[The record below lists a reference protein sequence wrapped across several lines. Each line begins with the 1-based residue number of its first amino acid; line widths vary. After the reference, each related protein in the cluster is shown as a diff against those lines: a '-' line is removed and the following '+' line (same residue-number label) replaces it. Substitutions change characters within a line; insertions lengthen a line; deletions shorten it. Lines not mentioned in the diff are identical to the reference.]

1 MVARHRTQQLQ
12 CFLYML
18 HHLCTGC
25 IISFFPFLHKVICH
39 NAEIALEHL
48 HLLMRQI
55 SDFKQID
62 LIVVDKRPEFFRD
75 IHTFQKRYR
84 LIPVLFMSKVQYQR
98 HNGIAHTCFFFQ
110 KLCSIL
116 RAIIA
121 DHTKRHIRVN
131 ACLIFYADAGQS
143 YLLFFPAFGY
153 IPLDLMNFSICLIV

>member
-1 MVARHRTQQLQ
+1 MKQFDL
-12 CFLYML
+12 FL
-18 HHLCTGC
+18 G
-25 IISFFPFLHKVICH
+25 
-39 NAEIALEHL
+39 E
-48 HLLMRQI
+48 I

-62 LIVVDKRPEFFRD
+62 FIVVDKRPEFFRD

-84 LIPVLFMSKVQYQR
+84 LIPMLFISKVQYQR
-98 HNGIAHTCFFFQ
+98 HNGIACTCFFFQ
-110 KLCSIL
+110 KLCSVL

-153 IPLDLMNFSICLIV
+153 IPLDFMNFSICLIV